1 MSEAKLSNLEKKKKE
16 LEAELANI
24 QTDLDKSIDDVR
36 EGVSSNMD
44 PKNIIRRYP
53 LPMVGASVIIGFFLG
68 KERKKTSGLS
78 SNTPRGSSSTDSGIS
93 REIKKVLAR
102 KGLSLLLDFLDEKI
116 AELKHKD
123 TSDRN

>member
-1 MSEAKLSNLEKKKKE
+1 MSEKKLSNLEKKKNE
-16 LEAELANI
+16 LENELANI
-24 QTDLDKSIDDVR
+24 QSDLDKSIDEVR

-53 LPMVGASVIIGFFLG
+53 LPALGASLVLGFFLG
-68 KERKKTSGLS
+68 KGRKESSGLS
-78 SNTPRGSSSTDSGIS
+78 SYTREGSSTSDSGIS

-102 KGLSLLLDFLDEKI
+102 KGLSLLLDYLDEKI
-116 AELKHKD
+116 AEHKHKD

>member
-36 EGVSSNMD
+36 EGVSNNMD

-53 LPMVGASVIIGFFLG
+53 LPMVGASVILGFFLG
-68 KERKKTSGLS
+68 KERKKSSRLS
-78 SNTPRGSSSTDSGIS
+78 SNTHSGSSTSDSGIS